1 MNVGLGSA
9 ESDDVGFA
17 LACSHQLSFDLLGQH
32 ADIPANIYF
41 AGSPDSVV
49 PNTSIIILDQQALNS
64 YDLSLWKSVSPSAI
78 FIVEHPIDSEEC
90 ILVPTDIPHIF
101 LRNAILKALDLLQT
115 QQQLALS
122 NLHLQK
128 EHGQI
133 SRLLDIGQA
142 LSAERD
148 HDVLLAK
155 ILKEARLLACCDAAS
170 IFLIDRNN
178 GDNVECENGDHH
190 DSTNVNKHIENAV
203 ADNSVA
209 SKSTPELVFKLTQN
223 DSIDFHFEEQRF
235 SLNHHSVAGYSA
247 STGSIVNL
255 DDVYHLPPS
264 SIYQFNASFDQSMN
278 YRTRSMLVIP
288 MRNHLGKVIGVIQF
302 INRKR
307 DINIALSTPEIAL
320 KETIKFDQKIIPI
333 LQALASQAAVAIEN
347 NVLIDRVNTLFDG
360 FVKASVRAI
369 EQRDPTTSG
378 HSFRVAELTCALA
391 ETTHQCDVG
400 QFKGIQFSSDEMRE
414 LRFAALL
421 HDFGKVG
428 VREHVL
434 TKAKKLSP
442 EAYGEFIY
450 RIAWEKERISN
461 YYLSQKLSLL
471 KKQQLSSA
479 IEEKLTLEETSK
491 LQRLN
496 NYMQAVA
503 DANEP
508 SILSEGT
515 FEHLK
520 QIREYV
526 IEDINGNA
534 RGLIDELEFGALSI
548 RRGSLT
554 ADERIEIE
562 SHVSHTIEF
571 LKTIPW
577 TPELTNVPKIAGA
590 HHEKLNGCGYPK
602 GLKKAE
608 IPLGAKIM
616 TVCDIFDALTAKDRP
631 YKAAVPLDRALSIL
645 KSEVECGHIDSEL
658 VDMFCQT
665 RVYEVLN
672 QP

>member
-1 MNVGLGSA
+1 MTVGLGSA
-9 ESDDVGFA
+9 ETDDVGFA
-17 LACSHQLSFDLLGQH
+17 LACSHQPSFDLLGQN
-32 ADIPANIYF
+32 ADIPANVYF
-41 AGSPDSVV
+41 ADSPDSVA
-49 PNTSIIILDQQALNS
+49 PNTSIIILDQQALNR
-64 YDLSLWKSVSPSAI
+64 YDLSLWKSVSPYAI

-128 EHGQI
+128 EHKQI

-148 HDVLLAK
+148 HDVLLAR

-170 IFLIDRNN
+170 IFLIDRRNDSDS
-178 GDNVECENGDHH
+178 DNDGASINENIQH
-190 DSTNVNKHIENAV
+190 AV
-203 ADNSVA
+203 AVNSEASKSVA
-209 SKSTPELVFKLTQN
+209 SQSVPELVFKLTQN

-235 SLNHHSVAGYSA
+235 SLDHQSVAGYSA

-391 ETTHQCDVG
+391 ETTHKCDVG

-479 IEEKLTLEETSK
+479 IEEKLTLEEAIK

-526 IEDINGNA
+526 IEDVNGDS

-548 RRGSLT
+548 KRGSLT
-554 ADERIEIE
+554 ADERVEIE

-577 TPELTNVPKIAGA
+577 TPELSNVPKIAGA

-602 GLKKAE
+602 GLKKEE
-608 IPLGAKIM
+608 IPVGAKIM
-616 TVCDIFDALTAKDRP
+616 AVCDIFDALTAKDRP
-631 YKAAVPLDRALSIL
+631 YKAAVPLERALSIL

-658 VDMFCQT
+658 VEMFCQA
-665 RVYEVLN
+665 RVYEVLDHS
-672 QP
+672 

>member
-1 MNVGLGSA
+1 MKVGLGSA
-9 ESDDVGFA
+9 ENDGVSFA
-17 LACSHQLSFDLLGQH
+17 LACSHQPSYNLLSQND
-32 ADIPANIYF
+32 DIPANVYF
-41 AGSPDSVV
+41 SGTPDSIV
-49 PNTSIIILDQQALNS
+49 PNTSIIILDQQARNRF
-64 YDLSLWKSVSPSAI
+64 DLSLWKLISPSAI
-78 FIVEHPIDSEEC
+78 FIVEHPIDCEEC

-101 LRNAILKALDLLQT
+101 LRNAILKALNLLQT

-128 EHGQI
+128 EHKQI

-148 HDVLLAK
+148 HDILLAR

-170 IFLIDRNN
+170 IFLIDSSN
-178 GDNVECENGDHH
+178 ENG
-190 DSTNVNKHIENAV
+190 SASINSNVQNATI
-203 ADNSVA
+203 D
-209 SKSTPELVFKLTQN
+209 KSLTSESITELVFKLTQN

-235 SLNHHSVAGYSA
+235 CLDNSSVAGYSA
-247 STGSIVNL
+247 STGNIVNL

-264 SIYQFNASFDQSMN
+264 CIYQFNASFDQSMN

-307 DINIALSTPEIAL
+307 DINIALSTPDIAL
-320 KETIKFDQKIIPI
+320 KETIKFDQEIIPI

-347 NVLIDRVNTLFDG
+347 NVLIDRVNALFDG

-391 ETTHQCDVG
+391 ETTQQCDVG
-400 QFKGIQFSSDEMRE
+400 QFKGIQFSSEEMRE

-428 VREHVL
+428 VREHIL

-461 YYLSQKLSLL
+461 YYLNQKFSLLKTQKLS
-471 KKQQLSSA
+471 SD
-479 IEEKLTLEETSK
+479 IEEKLTREEAIK

-508 SILSEGT
+508 SLLTEGT

-526 IEDINGNA
+526 VEDVHGQF
-534 RGLIDELEFGALSI
+534 RGLIDELEFSALSI
-548 RRGSLT
+548 KRGSLT

-577 TPELTNVPKIAGA
+577 TPELSNIPKIAGA
-590 HHEKLNGCGYPK
+590 HHEKLNGCGYPL
-602 GLKKAE
+602 GLKSPD
-608 IPLGAKIM
+608 IPLGAKMMAI
-616 TVCDIFDALTAKDRP
+616 CDIFDALTATDRP
-631 YKAAVPLDRALSIL
+631 YKAAVPLKRALSIL

-658 VDMFCQT
+658 VDMFCQA
-665 RVYEVLN
+665 RIYEVLDKA
-672 QP
+672 

>member
-1 MNVGLGSA
+1 MSRLSA
-9 ESDDVGFA
+9 DDVSFVI
-17 LACSHQLSFDLLGQH
+17 ACSHQKSYDLLCQKNYLE
-32 ADIPANIYF
+32 ADVCFIT
-41 AGSPDSVV
+41 S
-49 PNTSIIILDQQALNS
+49 PNTLSSDTSIVILDQSALKQFSLLHWQAVCS
-64 YDLSLWKSVSPSAI
+64 EAI
-78 FIVEHPIDSEEC
+78 FIVEHPIDNENC
-90 ILVPTDIPHIF
+90 ILVPAGMPQVF
-101 LRNAILKALDLLQT
+101 LRNAIVTALSQLTT

-122 NLHLQK
+122 HQNLQH
-128 EHGQI
+128 EHEQF
-133 SRLLDIGQA
+133 SRLLDVGKA

-148 HDVLLAK
+148 HNVLLAR

-170 IFLIDRNN
+170 IFLIDRHTAN
-178 GDNVECENGDHH
+178 E
-190 DSTNVNKHIENAV
+190 TNQAP
-203 ADNSVA
+203 D
-209 SKSTPELVFKLTQN
+209 LVFKLTQN

-235 SLNHHSVAGYSA
+235 NLDNRSVAGYA
-247 STGSIVNL
+247 ALTGEIVNL
-255 DDVYHLPPS
+255 DDVYDLPTA
-264 SIYQFNASFDQSMN
+264 SIYKFNASFDQSMH

-288 MRNHLGKVIGVIQF
+288 MRNHQGRVVGVIQF

-307 DINIALSTPEIAL
+307 SITVALDSPEVAL
-320 KETIKFDQKIIPI
+320 RETIKFDQQIIPI

-347 NVLIDRVNTLFDG
+347 NLLIDRVNMLFDG

-391 ETTHQCDVG
+391 ETANACDVG
-400 QFKGIQFSSDEMRE
+400 QFKNTHFNHDEMKE

-428 VREHVL
+428 VREHIL

-442 EAYGEFIY
+442 EAYGQFIY

-461 YYLSQKLSLL
+461 YYLKQKLSLL
-471 KKQQLSSA
+471 KKQQLHSD
-479 IEEKLTLEETSK
+479 IEEKLTIEEAAK

-508 SILSEGT
+508 SLLAEGT

-520 QIREYV
+520 QIREYMV
-526 IEDINGNA
+526 EDIHGQS

-548 RRGSLT
+548 KRGSLT
-554 ADERIEIE
+554 ADERLEIE

-577 TPELTNVPKIAGA
+577 TPELSNIPKIAGA
-590 HHEKLNGCGYPK
+590 HHEKLNGCGYPN
-602 GLKKAE
+602 GLKSTE
-608 IPLGAKIM
+608 IPFGAKIM
-616 TVCDIFDALTAKDRP
+616 AVCDIFDALTATDRP
-631 YKAAVPLDRALSIL
+631 YKAAVPLQRALTIL
-645 KSEVECGHIDSEL
+645 QSEVECGHIEPEL
-658 VDMFCQT
+658 VKLFSAAKVY
-665 RVYEVLN
+665 RVLDIS
-672 QP
+672 

>member
-1 MNVGLGSA
+1 MTVGLGSA
-9 ESDDVGFA
+9 ETDDVGFA
-17 LACSHQLSFDLLGQH
+17 LACSHQPSFDLLGQN
-32 ADIPANIYF
+32 ADIPANVYF
-41 AGSPDSVV
+41 ADSPDSVA
-49 PNTSIIILDQQALNS
+49 PNTSIIILDQQALNR
-64 YDLSLWKSVSPSAI
+64 YDLSLWRSVSRNAI
-78 FIVEHPIDSEEC
+78 FIVEHPIESEEC

-122 NLHLQK
+122 NLHLRK
-128 EHGQI
+128 EHKQI

-148 HDVLLAK
+148 HDVLLAR

-170 IFLIDRNN
+170 IFLIDRPNES
-178 GDNVECENGDHH
+178 NVECENVNHNDA
-190 DSTNVNKHIENAV
+190 TNVNRNIRSAV
-203 ADNSVA
+203 ADSPAA
-209 SKSTPELVFKLTQN
+209 SKSASELVFKLTQN
-223 DSIDFHFEEQRF
+223 DSIDFHFAEQRF
-235 SLNHHSVAGYSA
+235 SLDHHSVAGYSA

-264 SIYQFNASFDQSMN
+264 SIYQFNASFDRTMN

-307 DINIALSTPEIAL
+307 DINITLSTPEIAL
-320 KETIKFDQKIIPI
+320 KETIKFDQEIIPV

-391 ETTHQCDVG
+391 ETTHKCDVG

-479 IEEKLTLEETSK
+479 IEEKLTLEEASK

-526 IEDINGNA
+526 IEDVNGNS

-548 RRGSLT
+548 KRGSLT
-554 ADERIEIE
+554 ADERVEIE

-577 TPELTNVPKIAGA
+577 TPELSNVPKIAGA

-602 GLKKAE
+602 GLKKEE
-608 IPLGAKIM
+608 IPVGAKIM

-631 YKAAVPLDRALSIL
+631 YKAAVPLDRALLIL
-645 KSEVECGHIDSEL
+645 KNEVECGHIDSEL
-658 VDMFCQT
+658 VEMFCQT
-665 RVYEVLN
+665 RIYQVLDKG
-672 QP
+672 

>member
-1 MNVGLGSA
+1 MNGCEGAKEEGIS
-9 ESDDVGFA
+9 FI
-17 LACSHQLSFDLLGQH
+17 LACSHQPSYGLLGKSR
-32 ADIPANIYF
+32 DISASVYF
-41 AGSPDSVV
+41 AGSPSSLI
-49 PNTSIIILDQQALNS
+49 PNTSIIILDQQTLNR
-64 YDLSLWKSVSPSAI
+64 YELSLWKSVSPNAI

-90 ILVPTDIPHIF
+90 ILVPQDIPHIF

-115 QQQLALS
+115 QHQLALS
-122 NLHLQK
+122 SLHLQK

-133 SRLLDIGQA
+133 SRLLDIGLA

-148 HDVLLAK
+148 HDVLLAR

-170 IFLIDRNN
+170 IFFIERSNESRLESSSKDYDDGVRINGLSGSDVANN
-178 GDNVECENGDHH
+178 C
-190 DSTNVNKHIENAV
+190 V
-203 ADNSVA
+203 AAEAAD
-209 SKSTPELVFKLTQN
+209 KLVFKLTQN

-235 SLNHHSVAGYSA
+235 SLDHHSVAGYSA
-247 STGSIVNL
+247 ATGRIVNL

-264 SIYQFNASFDQSMN
+264 SVYQFNASFDQSMN

-307 DINIALSTPEIAL
+307 DINITLSTPEIAL
-320 KETIKFDQKIIPI
+320 KETITFDQEIIPV

-391 ETTHQCDVG
+391 ETTQQCDVG
-400 QFKGIQFSSDEMRE
+400 QFKGIQFSSEEMRE

-428 VREHVL
+428 VREHIL

-461 YYLSQKLSLL
+461 YYLNQKFSLLKTQKLS
-471 KKQQLSSA
+471 SD
-479 IEEKLTLEETSK
+479 IEEKLTREEAIK

-508 SILSEGT
+508 SLLTEGT

-526 IEDINGNA
+526 VEDVHGQF
-534 RGLIDELEFGALSI
+534 RGLIDELEFSALSI
-548 RRGSLT
+548 KRGSLT

-577 TPELTNVPKIAGA
+577 TPELSNIPKIAGA
-590 HHEKLNGCGYPK
+590 HHEKLNGCGYPL
-602 GLKKAE
+602 GLKSPD
-608 IPLGAKIM
+608 IPLGAKMMAI
-616 TVCDIFDALTAKDRP
+616 CDIFDALTATDRP
-631 YKAAVPLDRALSIL
+631 YKAAVPLKRALSIL

-658 VDMFCQT
+658 VDMFCQA
-665 RVYEVLN
+665 RIYEVLDKA
-672 QP
+672 

>member
-1 MNVGLGSA
+1 MKVGLGSA
-9 ESDDVGFA
+9 ENDGVSFA
-17 LACSHQLSFDLLGQH
+17 LACSHQPSYNLLSQDD
-32 ADIPANIYF
+32 DIPANVYF
-41 AGSPDSVV
+41 SGTPDSIV
-49 PNTSIIILDQQALNS
+49 PNTSIIILDQQALNRF
-64 YDLSLWKSVSPSAI
+64 DLSLWKLISPSAI
-78 FIVEHPIDSEEC
+78 FIVEHPIDCEEC

-101 LRNAILKALDLLQT
+101 LRNAILKALNLLQT

-128 EHGQI
+128 EHKQI

-148 HDVLLAK
+148 HDILLAR

-170 IFLIDRNN
+170 IFLIDSSN
-178 GDNVECENGDHH
+178 ENG
-190 DSTNVNKHIENAV
+190 SASINSNVQNATI
-203 ADNSVA
+203 D
-209 SKSTPELVFKLTQN
+209 KSLTSESITELVFKLTQN

-235 SLNHHSVAGYSA
+235 CLDNRSVAGYSA
-247 STGSIVNL
+247 STGNIVNL

-264 SIYQFNASFDQSMN
+264 CIYQFNASFDQSMN

-307 DINIALSTPEIAL
+307 DINIALSTPDIAL
-320 KETIKFDQKIIPI
+320 KETIKFDQDIIPI

-347 NVLIDRVNTLFDG
+347 NVLIDRVNALFDG

-391 ETTHQCDVG
+391 ETTHRSNIG
-400 QFKGIQFSSDEMRE
+400 QFKGIHFNSDEMRE

-461 YYLSQKLSLL
+461 YYLNQKFLLL
-471 KKQQLSSA
+471 KKQQLSSG
-479 IEEKLTLEETSK
+479 IEEKLTLEEASK

-526 IEDINGNA
+526 IEDVNGNS

-548 RRGSLT
+548 KRGSLT
-554 ADERIEIE
+554 ADERVEIE
-562 SHVSHTIEF
+562 NHVSHTIEF

-577 TPELTNVPKIAGA
+577 TPELSNVPKIAGA
-590 HHEKLNGCGYPK
+590 HHEKLNGCGYPM
-602 GLKKAE
+602 GLKKEE
-608 IPLGAKIM
+608 IPVGAKIM

-631 YKAAVPLDRALSIL
+631 YKAAVSLDRALSIL

-658 VDMFCQT
+658 VEMFCQT
-665 RVYEVLN
+665 KVYEVLDKG
-672 QP
+672 